1 MRRHCKYL
9 ILTLYSIV
17 PARNKIR
24 FQDSH
29 ICLRGGHLQLAREVR
44 GEGAGLSAALVHIQ
58 RCHHQFVLGNQ
69 QYEQI

>member
-1 MRRHCKYL
+1 M
-9 ILTLYSIV
+9 
-17 PARNKIR
+17 IR